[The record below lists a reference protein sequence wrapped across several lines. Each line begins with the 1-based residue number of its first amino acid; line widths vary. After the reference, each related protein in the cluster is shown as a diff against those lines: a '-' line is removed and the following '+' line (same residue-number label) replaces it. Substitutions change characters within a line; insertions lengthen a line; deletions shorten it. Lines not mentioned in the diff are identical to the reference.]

1 MSYNNNDP
9 WSNREALGDINYE
22 NWREHQNELARIRG
36 NARVKRKSLARNALA
51 AQMITTGRG
60 PKPPGQLLPP
70 PLLTPSP
77 TRRPNLNAEPH
88 ASQTTRNILAMLST
102 VPVPGPAPPA
112 PVGGAGAAHAASA
125 SPATYENT
133 SHFTALPNEVRSKIA
148 SYLSG
153 VERNHLRPI
162 KAKIARET
170 AKIANPRKRKNKTR
184 RAL

>member
-77 TRRPNLNAEPH
+77 TRRPNLNAESYPISN
-88 ASQTTRNILAMLST
+88 ATRNILAMLST
-102 VPVPGPAPPA
+102 VPA
-112 PVGGAGAAHAASA
+112 PVGGAGAAPAASA
-125 SPATYENT
+125 SPATYENR
-133 SHFTALPNEVRSKIA
+133 SHITALPNGVRSKIA

-153 VERNHLRPI
+153 VERNHLKPI